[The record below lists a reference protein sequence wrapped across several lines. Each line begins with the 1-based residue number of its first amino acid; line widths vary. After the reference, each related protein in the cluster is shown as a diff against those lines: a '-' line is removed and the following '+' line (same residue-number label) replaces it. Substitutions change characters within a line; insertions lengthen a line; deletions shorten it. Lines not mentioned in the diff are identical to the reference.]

1 MDERKP
7 KENGMED
14 SPLPDKSG
22 TVADQPAAPPRHRR
36 AISVA
41 AILLLL
47 AATAAAWFWLGHPT
61 GPTAGAPPPSLPTVT
76 VARPVVKNIVEWDD
90 FTGRFDATDD
100 VAVRSRVTGYLDQ
113 IHFKDGSIINKGDLL
128 FTIDPRSFQAAAN
141 EASARL
147 DIAKTT
153 LDLASQELQR
163 AEGLRQGVE
172 ISQSV
177 LDQRRQQYLSA
188 QAEVQAATA
197 ALQQARLSLEYT
209 KITAPISG
217 RISNRRLS
225 VGNLVNANDT
235 ILTTVVALNP
245 IYFYFDVDE
254 RSYIAYARMAL
265 QGERPSG
272 RDNAY
277 EVRMVVPGDPK
288 ESRIGHINFV
298 DNRIDS
304 ATGTMRG
311 RAIFDNPDLFLQPGM
326 FGRISIPGSGS
337 HQAVLIPDEAIGS
350 DQDRRIVY
358 VVGPD
363 NKISTKAIRP
373 GPKIDGYRVVR
384 RGLSGDETI
393 VVDGIVRARPGAT
406 ITPETTTLPPVA
418 ASLAQ

>member
-1 MDERKP
+1 
-7 KENGMED
+7 
-14 SPLPDKSG
+14 
-22 TVADQPAAPPRHRR
+22 
-36 AISVA
+36 
-41 AILLLL
+41 
-47 AATAAAWFWLGHPT
+47 
-61 GPTAGAPPPSLPTVT
+61 
-76 VARPVVKNIVEWDD
+76 
-90 FTGRFDATDD
+90 
-100 VAVRSRVTGYLDQ
+100 VTGYLEE
-113 IHFKDGSIINKGDLL
+113 IHFKDGSIIKKGDLL
-128 FTIDPRSFQAAAN
+128 FTIDPRSFQAAAD
-141 EASARL
+141 EANARL
-147 DIAKTT
+147 EIAKTT
-153 LDLASQELQR
+153 LDLTSQELQR
-163 AEGLRQGVE
+163 AEGLRKGVE

-197 ALQQARLSLEYT
+197 ALQQARLNLEYT

-217 RISNRRLS
+217 RTSHRLLS
-225 VGNLVNANDT
+225 VGNLVNANES
-235 ILTTVVALNP
+235 ILTTIVALNP

-363 NKISTKAIRP
+363 NKIATKAIRP
-373 GPKIDGYRVVR
+373 GPKVDGYRVVR
-384 RGLSGDETI
+384 RGLSGEETI
-393 VVDGIVRARPGAT
+393 VVDGIVRARPGAPV
-406 ITPETTTLPPVA
+406 TPEPTTLPPVA
-418 ASLAQ
+418 ASFAQ

>member
-1 MDERKP
+1 
-7 KENGMED
+7 MED
-14 SPLPDKSG
+14 SQSPPLPDKAGS
-22 TVADQPAAPPRHRR
+22 AANPPAGPPRRR
-36 AISVA
+36 RVKSII

-47 AATAAAWFWLGHPT
+47 AAGAAAWYWFEGRLLGT
-61 GPTAGAPPPSLPTVT
+61 TAGAPPPSPPKVT

-90 FTGRFDATDD
+90 FTGRFEATDD
-100 VAVRSRVTGYLDQ
+100 VAIRSRVTGYLDQ
-113 IHFKDGSIINKGDLL
+113 IHFRDGAIINKGDLL
-128 FTIDPRSFQAAAN
+128 FTIDPRSFQAAAD

-147 DIAKTT
+147 DNAKTA
-153 LDLASQELQR
+153 LNLASQELQR
-163 AEGLRQGVE
+163 AEGLRTGVE
-172 ISQSV
+172 ISQSA
-177 LDQRRQQYLSA
+177 LDQRRQQFLSA
-188 QAEVQAATA
+188 QAEVQGATA
-197 ALQQARLSLEYT
+197 ALQQARLNLEYT
-209 KITAPISG
+209 KIMAPISG
-217 RISNRRLS
+217 RISRRMLS

-235 ILTTVVALNP
+235 ILTTIVALNP

-272 RDNAY
+272 RENAY

-288 ESRIGHINFV
+288 ETRIGHINFV

-326 FGRISIPGSGS
+326 FGRISIPGTGD
-337 HQAVLIPDEAIGS
+337 HEAVLIPDEAIGS
-350 DQDRRIVY
+350 DQDRRIVF

-384 RGLSGDETI
+384 KGLTGDETI

-406 ITPETTTLPPVA
+406 ITPEPTTLPPVA
-418 ASLAQ
+418 ASLAP

>member
-1 MDERKP
+1 
-7 KENGMED
+7 MED
-14 SPLPDKSG
+14 SPLPDRSG
-22 TVADQPAAPPRHRR
+22 AVADPPGAPPRRGR
-36 AISVA
+36 AISVM

-47 AATAAAWFWLGHPT
+47 AASAAAWFWLRHP
-61 GPTAGAPPPSLPTVT
+61 GGQTAGAPAPSPPTVT
-76 VARPVVKNIVEWDD
+76 VAKPVVKNIVEWDD
-90 FTGRFDATDD
+90 FTGRFEATDD

-113 IHFKDGSIINKGDLL
+113 IHFKDGSIIKKGDLL
-128 FTIDPRSFQAAAN
+128 FTIDPRSFQAAAD

-147 DIAKTT
+147 DNAKTA
-153 LDLASQELQR
+153 LDFASQELQR
-163 AEGLRQGVE
+163 AEGLRKGVE

-177 LDQRRQQYLSA
+177 LDQRRQQYLSSR
-188 QAEVQAATA
+188 AEVQVVTA
-197 ALQQARLSLEYT
+197 ALQQARLNLEYT

-217 RISNRRLS
+217 RTSHRMLS
-225 VGNLVNANDT
+225 VGNLVNANET
-235 ILTTVVALNP
+235 ILTTIVALNP

-277 EVRMVVPGDPK
+277 EVRMVIPGDPQ

-337 HQAVLIPDEAIGS
+337 HEAVLIPDAAIGS

-358 VVGPD
+358 VVGAD
-363 NKISTKAIRP
+363 NKITTKAIRT

-384 RGLSGDETI
+384 NGLSGDETI
-393 VVDGIVRARPGAT
+393 VVDGIVRARPGAAV
-406 ITPETTTLPPVA
+406 TPEPTTLPPVA
-418 ASLAQ
+418 ASLAP

>member
-1 MDERKP
+1 MDDAQSRP
-7 KENGMED
+7 
-14 SPLPDKSG
+14 
-22 TVADQPAAPPRHRR
+22 VPASDGSAGDPPATPVRHRR

-47 AATAAAWFWLGHPT
+47 AAGAAAWFWFDDHLT
-61 GPTAGAPPPSLPTVT
+61 GSTAGAPAPSPPKVT

-90 FTGRFDATDD
+90 FTGRFEATDD
-100 VAVRSRVTGYLDQ
+100 VAIRSRVTGYLDQ
-113 IHFKDGSIINKGDLL
+113 IHFRDGSIINKGDLL
-128 FTIDPRSFQAAAN
+128 FTIDPRSFQAAL
-141 EASARL
+141 EETSARL
-147 DIAKTT
+147 DIAKTA
-153 LDLASQELQR
+153 LDLAGQEFQR
-163 AEGLRQGVE
+163 AESLRKSGTVSE
-172 ISQSV
+172 SV
-177 LDQRRQQYLSA
+177 LDQRRQQFLSA
-188 QAEVQAATA
+188 QAEVQGVTA
-197 ALQQARLSLEYT
+197 ALQQARLNLEYT

-217 RISNRRLS
+217 RISRRLLS
-225 VGNLVNANDT
+225 VGNLVNANET
-235 ILTTVVALNP
+235 VLTTIVALNP

-272 RDNAY
+272 RENAY

-288 ESRIGHINFV
+288 ESRIGRINFV

-326 FGRISIPGSGS
+326 FGRISIPGSGNYE
-337 HQAVLIPDEAIGS
+337 AVLIPDGAIGS
-350 DQDRRIVY
+350 DQDRRIVF

-363 NKISTKAIRP
+363 NKISTRAIRP

-384 RGLSGDETI
+384 NGLTGAETI

-406 ITPETTTLPPVA
+406 VTPEPTTLPPVA
-418 ASLAQ
+418 ASLTQ

>member
-1 MDERKP
+1 
-7 KENGMED
+7 MED
-14 SPLPDKSG
+14 SPLPDRSG
-22 TVADQPAAPPRHRR
+22 TAAEPPDAAPPRRR
-36 AISVA
+36 HAITVA
-41 AILLLL
+41 AVLLLL
-47 AATAAAWFWLGHPT
+47 AATAAAWFWLGRPT
-61 GPTAGAPPPSLPTVT
+61 GPTAGAPPPSPPQVT
-76 VARPVVKNIVEWDD
+76 VAKPVVKNIVEWDD
-90 FTGRFDATDD
+90 FTGRFEATDD

-113 IHFKDGSIINKGDLL
+113 IHFKDGAIIKKGDLL
-128 FTIDPRSFQAAAN
+128 FTIDPRSFQAAAD

-147 DIAKTT
+147 DNAKTA
-153 LDLASQELQR
+153 LNLASQELQR
-163 AEGLRQGVE
+163 AEGLRSGVE

-177 LDQRRQQYLSA
+177 LDQRRQQFLST
-188 QAEVQAATA
+188 QAEVQGATA
-197 ALQQARLSLEYT
+197 ALQQARLNLDYT

-288 ESRIGHINFV
+288 ESRINFV

-326 FGRISIPGSGS
+326 FGRISIPGSGD

-406 ITPETTTLPPVA
+406 VTPEPTTLPPVA

>member
-1 MDERKP
+1 
-7 KENGMED
+7 MED
-14 SPLPDKSG
+14 SQGPVPGGDVSP
-22 TVADQPAAPPRHRR
+22 ADRPASSPRHRR

-47 AATAAAWFWLGHPT
+47 AAG
-61 GPTAGAPPPSLPTVT
+61 AGAWYWFNHHLAGVTARPPAPGPPPVT
-76 VARPVVKNIVEWDD
+76 VATPVVKNIVEWDD
-90 FTGRFDATDD
+90 FTGRFEATDD
-100 VAVRSRVTGYLDQ
+100 VAIRSRVTGYLDQ
-113 IHFKDGSIINKGDLL
+113 VHFKDGAIVNKGDVL
-128 FTIDPRSFQAAAN
+128 FTIDPRSFQAFFN
-141 EASARL
+141 EATARL

-153 LDLASQELQR
+153 VDLANQEFKR
-163 AEGLRQGVE
+163 AQSLRQSGTVSE
-172 ISQSV
+172 SV

-188 QAEVQAATA
+188 AAEVQAATA
-197 ALQQARLSLEYT
+197 TLEQARLNLDYT
-209 KITAPISG
+209 RITAPISG
-217 RISNRRLS
+217 RIGRKMLS
-225 VGNLVNANDT
+225 TGNLVNANDS
-235 ILTTVVALNP
+235 ILTTIVALNP

-288 ESRIGHINFV
+288 ETRIGHINFV
-298 DNRIDS
+298 DNRIDN

-326 FGRISIPGSGS
+326 FGRISIPGSGN

-363 NKISTKAIRP
+363 NKITIKAIRP
-373 GPKIDGYRVVR
+373 GPKVDGYRVVR
-384 RGLSGDETI
+384 KGLTGDETI
-393 VVDGIVRARPGAT
+393 VVGGIVRARPGAT
-406 ITPETTTLPPVA
+406 VAPERTTLPPVA
-418 ASLAQ
+418 ASLTQ

>member
-1 MDERKP
+1 
-7 KENGMED
+7 MED
-14 SPLPDKSG
+14 SPLPDRSG
-22 TVADQPAAPPRHRR
+22 TAAEPPDAAPPRRR
-36 AISVA
+36 HAITVA
-41 AILLLL
+41 AVLLLL
-47 AATAAAWFWLGHPT
+47 AATAAAWFWLGRPT
-61 GPTAGAPPPSLPTVT
+61 GPTAGAPPPSPPQVT
-76 VARPVVKNIVEWDD
+76 VAKPVVKNIVEWDD
-90 FTGRFDATDD
+90 FTGRFEATDD

-113 IHFKDGSIINKGDLL
+113 IHFKDGAIIKKGDLL
-128 FTIDPRSFQAAAN
+128 FTIDPRSFQAAAD

-147 DIAKTT
+147 DNAKTA
-153 LDLASQELQR
+153 LNLASQELQR
-163 AEGLRQGVE
+163 AEGLRSGVE

-177 LDQRRQQYLSA
+177 LDQRRQQFLST
-188 QAEVQAATA
+188 QAEVQGATA
-197 ALQQARLSLEYT
+197 ALQQARLNLDYT

-265 QGERPSG
+265 QGERLSG
-272 RDNAY
+272 RDHAY

-326 FGRISIPGSGS
+326 FGRISIPGSGD

-393 VVDGIVRARPGAT
+393 VVDGIVRARPGAVVK
-406 ITPETTTLPPVA
+406 PEPTTLPPVA
-418 ASLAQ
+418 SSLAQQ

>member
-1 MDERKP
+1 
-7 KENGMED
+7 MED
-14 SPLPDKSG
+14 SPLPDKPG
-22 TVADQPAAPPRHRR
+22 TVANPSAAPPRRR
-36 AISVA
+36 WAISVA

-47 AATAAAWFWLGHPT
+47 AASAAAWLWLGHPA
-61 GPTAGAPPPSLPTVT
+61 GPTAGAPPPNPPKVT
-76 VARPVVKNIVEWDD
+76 VAKPVVKNIVEWDD
-90 FTGRFDATDD
+90 FTGRFEATED
-100 VAVRSRVTGYLDQ
+100 VAVRSRVTGYLEE
-113 IHFKDGSIINKGDLL
+113 IHFKDGSIIKKGDLL
-128 FTIDPRSFQAAAN
+128 FTIDPRSFQAAAD
-141 EASARL
+141 EANARL
-147 DIAKTT
+147 EIAKTT

-177 LDQRRQQYLSA
+177 LDQRRQQFLSGK
-188 QAEVQAATA
+188 AEVQAATA
-197 ALQQARLSLEYT
+197 ALQQARLNLEYT
-209 KITAPISG
+209 KIAAPISG
-217 RISNRRLS
+217 RTSHRMLS
-225 VGNLVNANDT
+225 VGNLVNANET
-235 ILTTVVALNP
+235 ILTTIVALNP

-326 FGRISIPGSGS
+326 FGRISIPGSGN

-358 VVGPD
+358 VVGPG
-363 NKISTKAIRP
+363 NKISIKAIRP
-373 GPKIDGYRVVR
+373 GPKVDGYRVVR

-393 VVDGIVRARPGAT
+393 VVDGIVRARPGAAV
-406 ITPETTTLPPVA
+406 TPEPTTLPPVA